1 MPGQIS
7 ENTLK
12 TFRTFVNRFIPTDDK
27 LFETIISCFEFKKAA
42 RKELLLEA
50 GKTANKIFFLSEGF
64 VRFFHT
70 KKDGTEVTS
79 DFYFAPG
86 FITSFTS
93 LIEQK
98 PSIVNIQVMVKM
110 DVLFIKYKDLMAL
123 YDKEHKV
130 ERLGRLLAEKVFI
143 TSEKH
148 LLSFLNDSPQDRYL
162 WLMKEYPEYVK
173 NIPLHYL
180 ASYLGVTAESL
191 SRIRNRSVK

>member
-1 MPGQIS
+1 MGGLFNLIGVKKFLFSMHDQLP
-7 ENTLK
+7 ENILNA
-12 TFRTFVNRFIPTDDK
+12 FRGFVNRFIQTDDK
-27 LFETIISCFEFKKAA
+27 LFDSIISNFEYKKVA
-42 RKELLLEA
+42 RKELLFEA
-50 GKTANKIFFLSEGF
+50 GKTADKIFFLLEGF

-70 KKDGTEVTS
+70 KNDGTEVTS

-98 PSIVNIQVMVKM
+98 PSNVNIQAMVKM

-180 ASYLGVTAESL
+180 AS
-191 SRIRNRSVK
+191 

>member
-1 MPGQIS
+1 MNEIVS
-7 ENTLK
+7 DNILK
-12 TFRTFVNRFIPTDDK
+12 SFRAFVNGFIETDDK
-27 LFETIISCFEFKKAA
+27 LFDNLISNFEFKKVS

-50 GKTANKIFFLSEGF
+50 GKTANKIFFLHEGF
-64 VRFFHT
+64 VRFFHI

-93 LIEQK
+93 FIDQK
-98 PSIVNIQVMVKM
+98 PSIVNIQAMVKM
-110 DVLFIKYKDLMAL
+110 GVLLIKYKDLMAL

-130 ERLGRLLAEKVFI
+130 ERLGRLLAEQVFI

-162 WLMKEYPEYVK
+162 WLMKDYPEYVK

-180 ASYLGVTAESL
+180 ASYLGITAESL

>member
-1 MPGQIS
+1 MNDKIS
-7 ENTLK
+7 ENTIK
-12 TFRTFVNRFIPTDDK
+12 SFHRFVNKFIQTDDK
-27 LFETIISCFEFKKAA
+27 LFDILINYFEYKKVA

-50 GKTANKIFFLSEGF
+50 GKTANRIFFLHEGF

-70 KKDGTEVTS
+70 KKDGTEITS

-98 PSIVNIQVMVKM
+98 PSNVNIQAMVKM

-123 YDKEHKV
+123 YDKEHKL
-130 ERLGRLLAEKVFI
+130 ERLGRLLAEQVFI

-180 ASYLGVTAESL
+180 ASYLGITAE
-191 SRIRNRSVK
+191 

>member
-1 MPGQIS
+1 MNEIVS
-7 ENTLK
+7 DNILK
-12 TFRTFVNRFIPTDDK
+12 SFRAFVNKFIEIDDK
-27 LFETIISCFEFKKAA
+27 LFDTLISNFEFMKVA

-50 GKTANKIFFLSEGF
+50 GKTANKIFFLHEGF
-64 VRFFHT
+64 ARFFHT
-70 KKDGTEVTS
+70 KSDGTEVTS

-93 LIEQK
+93 FIDQK
-98 PSIVNIQVMVKM
+98 PSIVNIQTMVKM
-110 DVLFIKYKDLMAL
+110 DILFINYKDLMSL
-123 YDKEHKV
+123 YDNEHKV
-130 ERLGRLLAEKVFI
+130 ERLGRLLAEQVFI

-180 ASYLGVTAESL
+180 ASYLGITAESL
-191 SRIRNRSVK
+191 SRIRNRSAK